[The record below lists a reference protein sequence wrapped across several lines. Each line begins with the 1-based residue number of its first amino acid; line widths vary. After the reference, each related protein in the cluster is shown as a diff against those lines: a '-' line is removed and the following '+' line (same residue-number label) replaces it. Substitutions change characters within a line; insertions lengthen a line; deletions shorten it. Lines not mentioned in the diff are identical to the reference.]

1 MAQTAA
7 DRRRAAKKAA
17 ATRKRNSAKKA
28 TPQVNRSRS
37 KPTEPGQ
44 SQVELDGSEETTE
57 VQVEEYQPKRMPLE
71 HAGFDHHA
79 AEEERQAELAEERR
93 VHNERT
99 GNPYLPEGFKY

>member
-17 ATRKRNSAKKA
+17 ATRKRNAAKKA
-28 TPQVNRSRS
+28 TPQVNRSRTKAPS
-37 KPTEPGQ
+37 SDQNDEA
-44 SQVELDGSEETTE
+44 QVETTTEETE
-57 VQVEEYQPKRMPLE
+57 GVQEYEPRRAPLQ
-71 HAGFDHHA
+71 HQGFDHHA
-79 AEEERQAELAEERR
+79 AEEERQAELAEERK